1 MVQKVLR
8 GFFKAGGLPMNV
20 IEQIAKLS
28 QGLPP
33 DKQTEVL
40 DFVAFL
46 VARQAPTIWTIEK
59 RQAAAASTMGC
70 LAQTSTTSE
79 AFAKRKAAEKAR
91 EERRWKS

>member
-1 MVQKVLR
+1 MD
-8 GFFKAGGLPMNV
+8 V

-28 QGLPP
+28 QELPP

-46 VARQAPTIWTIEK
+46 VARQAPTTWTVEK
-59 RQAAAASTMGC
+59 RQATVADTMGC
-70 LAQTSTTSE
+70 LTQTRTTSE
-79 AFAKRKAAEKAR
+79 AFAKCKAAEKAR